1 MNDFTTRF
9 SDSAVL
15 LAGAALMLGGCL
27 SIAEP
32 RQPLL
37 WEGPFESAPGATLT
51 VSGMA
56 YMAAMEQHTDAA
68 IGVISDPD
76 IQLAWSIRN
85 GPCTGSGNLI
95 APAGVFPLVVTSV
108 DGDGEAESRINRRV
122 EQGTYSVEIFAGHLG
137 AERLACAD
145 LLPRS

>member
-1 MNDFTTRF
+1 MNDFATRF
-9 SDSAVL
+9 SDSVLMSAGAVL
-15 LAGAALMLGGCL
+15 VLGGCL

-37 WEGPFESAPGATLT
+37 WEGPFAAVPGATLT
-51 VSGMA
+51 VTGMA

-68 IGVISDPD
+68 IGVVGDPD

-85 GPCTGSGNLI
+85 GPCSGSGNLI
-95 APAGVFPLVVTSV
+95 APAGVFPSLVISV
-108 DGDGEAESRINRRV
+108 DGMGEAESRINRRV
-122 EQGTYSVEIFAGHLG
+122 EQGTYSVEVFAGDLG
-137 AERLACAD
+137 GERLACAD